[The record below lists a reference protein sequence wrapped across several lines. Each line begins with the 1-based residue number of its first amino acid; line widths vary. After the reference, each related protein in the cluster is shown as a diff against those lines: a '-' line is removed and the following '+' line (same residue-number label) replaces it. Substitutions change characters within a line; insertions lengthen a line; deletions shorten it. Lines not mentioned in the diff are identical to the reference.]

1 MHRVFRDALYLK
13 KGKVSLK
20 KYGLEKF
27 NNLVDA
33 LNSLPT
39 VGKKSALRYAYH
51 MVLKDSFSALKIAN
65 AIQEAVT
72 SIKECQ
78 RCGALSEDE
87 ICPICADELRDD
99 SKLCIVENAKD
110 IFILEDSTDYDG
122 KYFVLK
128 SLEELDIK
136 KLETIVQDGVEEV
149 IFALTPSISNDAVII
164 FLEDKLK
171 EYDLSFTK
179 IAQGVPTGINLE
191 NVDNI
196 SLSKAL
202 ELRVKV

>member
-1 MHRVFRDALYLK
+1 MPYRGTQDDA
-13 KGKVSLK
+13 
-20 KYGLEKF
+20 
-27 NNLVDA
+27 
-33 LNSLPT
+33 
-39 VGKKSALRYAYH
+39 
-51 MVLKDSFSALKIAN
+51 
-65 AIQEAVT
+65 
-72 SIKECQ
+72 
-78 RCGALSEDE
+78 
-87 ICPICADELRDD
+87 
-99 SKLCIVENAKD
+99 KLCIVENAKD
-110 IFILEDSTDYDG
+110 IFIIEESTDFDG

-136 KLETIVQDGVEEV
+136 KLEDIVKEDVKEI
-149 IFALTPSISNDAVII
+149 IFALTPSISNDAIII

-191 NVDNI
+191 NVDTL